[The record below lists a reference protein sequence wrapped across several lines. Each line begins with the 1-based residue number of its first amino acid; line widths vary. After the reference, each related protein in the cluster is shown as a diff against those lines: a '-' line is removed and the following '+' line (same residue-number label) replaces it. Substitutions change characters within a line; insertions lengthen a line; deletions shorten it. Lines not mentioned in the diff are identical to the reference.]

1 MIGVVRSWTRSS
13 SGPPVG
19 TVVFRPDVLEGSEVG
34 SEGDGGSWRLVK
46 DGEDEVPVRIMSS
59 GEGLRLESI
68 EGISAIDVR
77 AASYYGVIT
86 PLALTA
92 WIRLADTK
100 HAHHLPL
107 SHSSGQPPSLL
118 HSGSPLPPSPRKSGP
133 TPLLHCPTLACLAEG
148 GKGCAGGRKS

>member
-1 MIGVVRSWTRSS
+1 MGMKSPKEISKAVMIGVVRSWTRSS

-68 EGISAIDVR
+68 EGISSPFVAFIR
-77 AASYYGVIT
+77 TTAFPSTLWKPSTTFAPQIWAHSPT
-86 PLALTA
+86 ALSNS
-92 WIRLADTK
+92 RLF
-100 HAHHLPL
+100 
-107 SHSSGQPPSLL
+107 
-118 HSGSPLPPSPRKSGP
+118 
-133 TPLLHCPTLACLAEG
+133 
-148 GKGCAGGRKS
+148 GRRR